1 MRIHQVVW
9 VAGILCAAALT
20 PDAQAQGRGR
30 PVASPS
36 VGYYYPSRAARVV
49 VTAASG
55 NIRIQTAVRVPD
67 GGTASLGSYSR
78 LAEARSEYGVPVLGK
93 VPYLSRGFRNV
104 GYGRTVLR
112 RSVTASVRIISLREE
127 EFRQTGFRSP

>member
-1 MRIHQVVW
+1 MW
-9 VAGILCAAALT
+9 VAGILVAAALT
-20 PDAQAQGRGR
+20 PAAQAQGRGR
-30 PVASPS
+30 PVPSRS
-36 VGYYYPSRAARVV
+36 VGYYYPSRSVRVV
-49 VTAASG
+49 VDTGTALG
-55 NIRIQTAVRVPD
+55 NIRVQTAVRVPD
-67 GGTASLGSYSR
+67 GGTALVGSYSR

-127 EFRQTGFRSP
+127 EYRQTGFRSP